1 MKHTRSRKTGNRGKA
16 AGQNIST
23 DDGEMVLNAPTS
35 ESVPRIIR
43 MLNKEVRLWRRVLA
57 HSGSISTAGTGFV
70 GVTAVTG
77 SNAMSNS
84 TDWTT
89 VSELALEF
97 RVLGIECEFFPI
109 LNAQGS
115 YTTPAP
121 PCYALCAYSSGL
133 APSTVDSILV
143 GAQARVVSGHRP
155 FKFSV
160 SAKGFMDGLSWTACN
175 TSISASN
182 VYGVYLTDLSS
193 GIAGPASTKVLL
205 ATFKYLVELRS
216 FL

>member
-16 AGQNIST
+16 AGQNISNA
-23 DDGEMVLNAPTS
+23 DSQMVLNAPAV
-35 ESVPRIIR
+35 EAVPQIIR

-57 HSGSISTAGTGFV
+57 HSGSFSTAGTGFL

-89 VSELALEF
+89 VSELALEY

-143 GAQARVVSGHRP
+143 GAQAKIVSGHRP
-155 FKFSV
+155 FKFSASV
-160 SAKGFMDGLSWTACN
+160 KGFMDGLSWTPCN
-175 TSISASN
+175 ATVSSTN
-182 VYGVYLTDLSS
+182 TYGVYITDLPS
-193 GIAGPASTKVLL
+193 GIAGPATTKVLL